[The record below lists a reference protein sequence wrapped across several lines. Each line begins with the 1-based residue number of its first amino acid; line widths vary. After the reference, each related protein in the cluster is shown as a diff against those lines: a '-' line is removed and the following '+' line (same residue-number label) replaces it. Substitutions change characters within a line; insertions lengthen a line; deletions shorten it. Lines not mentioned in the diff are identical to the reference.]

1 MGSLT
6 LERTPTIIA
15 AEINNIKDQTKKML
29 LFNSIEIGRRLTEAK
44 TMVNHGEWGKWLEE
58 SVDYSQST
66 ANNLMRIFDEYGANQ
81 LSLFDNNAKSQ
92 ALGNLSYTQAV
103 ALLGLPREE
112 RDQFIEEHDLSSMS
126 TRELQQTIKEKQELE
141 EKLRDIE
148 TSWIKDRKI
157 AENAKRI
164 AEEKTEEALKLL
176 DEKQQIESDLRVT
189 DKVLRDTQADVKMLQ
204 EALEKEKRQ
213 QSKAEV
219 ERLANLLREAETNG
233 ASDEMLAQLQAE
245 LKEAKTQVE
254 RLTEELK
261 QPIEVTAAPI
271 IERVPEEVERELE
284 ELRKKAQEFEARPD
298 QRGNEEILKC
308 KVYFDSLVK
317 GFNDLLKALAEITD
331 HEKREEYKTA
341 VNKLIGKMSE
351 RL

>member
-1 MGSLT
+1 MNELIMERSPSL
-6 LERTPTIIA
+6 IA
-15 AEINNIKDQTKKML
+15 TEINSIKEQTRKMV
-29 LFNSIEIGRRLTEAK
+29 LFNSIEIGRRLAEAK
-44 TMVNHGEWGKWLEE
+44 SMLPHGQWGEWLEK

-66 ANNLMRIFDEYGANQ
+66 ANNLMRIFEEYGSNQ
-81 LSLFDNNAKSQ
+81 LALFDNNAKSQ

-103 ALLGLPREE
+103 ALLGLPRDE
-112 RDQFIEEHDLSSMS
+112 RDQFIKEHDIDSMS
-126 TRELQQTIKEKQELE
+126 TRELQQAIKEKQELE
-141 EKLRDIE
+141 AKLREIE
-148 TSWIKDRKI
+148 SNWVRDRKI
-157 AENAKRI
+157 ADNAKRI
-164 AEEKTEEALKLL
+164 AEEQAEEARKLL
-176 DEKQQIESDLRVT
+176 DEKQQMESDLRVT

-204 EALEKEKRQ
+204 EALEKEKH

-219 ERLANLLREAETNG
+219 ERLANLLREAKANG

-284 ELRKKAQEFEARPD
+284 ELRKKAHEFEARPD
-298 QRGNEEILKC
+298 QRGNEEILKF